1 MSFRLI
7 RIGINMSKQ
16 MELKIEGMHCDGCVR
31 RVTAL
36 LKRVDGVEVEQVV
49 VGEAKLMVRDGVE
62 RAELVRA
69 VEGGG
74 FKVAS

>member
-1 MSFRLI
+1 MD
-7 RIGINMSKQ
+7 
-16 MELKIEGMHCDGCVR
+16 LKIEGMHCDGCVR

>member
-1 MSFRLI
+1 M
-7 RIGINMSKQ
+7 NMTKEI
-16 MELKIEGMHCDGCVR
+16 ELKIEGMHCDGCVR

-36 LKRVDGVEVEQVV
+36 LKRVDGVEVESVV
-49 VGEAKLMVRDGVE
+49 VGGAKVMVRDGVE
-62 RAELVRA
+62 RVEVVKA

>member
-1 MSFRLI
+1 M
-7 RIGINMSKQ
+7 NMTKQ
-16 MELKIEGMHCDGCVR
+16 VELKIEGMHCDGCVR

-36 LKRVDGVEVEQVV
+36 LKRIDGVEVASVV
-49 VGEAKLMVRDGVE
+49 VGEAKVVLKDGVE

>member
-1 MSFRLI
+1 M
-7 RIGINMSKQ
+7 NMTKQ
-16 MELKIEGMHCDGCVR
+16 IELKIEGMHCDACVR

-36 LKRVDGVEVEQVV
+36 LKRVDGVEVERVV
-49 VGEAKLMVRDGVE
+49 VGEANVVVKDGVE
-62 RAELVRA
+62 RTELVRV

>member
-1 MSFRLI
+1 M
-7 RIGINMSKQ
+7 NMTKQ

-36 LKRVDGVEVEQVV
+36 LKRVDGVEVSQVV

-62 RAELVRA
+62 RTELVRA

>member
-1 MSFRLI
+1 M
-7 RIGINMSKQ
+7 NMTKQ

-36 LKRVDGVEVEQVV
+36 LKRVDGVEVSQVV
-49 VGEAKLMVRDGVE
+49 VGEAKLMVRDGVK

>member
-1 MSFRLI
+1 MSFRHI
-7 RIGINMSKQ
+7 RIGMNMTKQ
-16 MELKIEGMHCDGCVR
+16 IELKIEGMHCDGCVR

-36 LKRVDGVEVEQVV
+36 LKRVDGVDVESVV
-49 VGEAKLMVRDGVE
+49 VGEAKVLARDGVE
-62 RAELVRA
+62 RAELVKA

>member
-1 MSFRLI
+1 M
-7 RIGINMSKQ
+7 NMSKEI
-16 MELKIEGMHCDGCVR
+16 ELKIEGMHCDGCVR

-36 LKRVDGVEVEQVV
+36 LRRVDGVDVERVV
-49 VGEAKLMVRDGVE
+49 LGEAKVRVVDGVE

-69 VEGGG
+69 LEGGG

>member
-1 MSFRLI
+1 M
-7 RIGINMSKQ
+7 NMTKQ

-36 LKRVDGVEVEQVV
+36 LKRVDGVDVEQVV

-62 RAELVRA
+62 RSELVRA